1 MLPNTAERVPMNT
14 SEAVN
19 ELIRTRTLRNLDRAA
34 LGDRGTID
42 RRLAELDSE
51 WDIERCLEV
60 NAASVSIA
68 GCLLGLLVNRRFFV
82 LPALVGG
89 FLLQHALQGWC
100 PPLPLMRRLGVRTL
114 SEIDDERQ
122 ALLALRARKSADGL
136 GRTLR

>member
-1 MLPNTAERVPMNT
+1 MALSSTVERVPRHT
-14 SEAVN
+14 PEHVN
-19 ELIRTRTLRNLDRAA
+19 RQIREQTGRSIQYYRAHPQLIEERLRQLDQ
-34 LGDRGTID
+34 
-42 RRLAELDSE
+42 E
-51 WDIERCLEV
+51 WDIERTLEA
-60 NAASVSIA
+60 NAATLTVTGS
-68 GCLLGLLVNRRFFV
+68 LLGLTVSRSFLA
-82 LPALVGG
+82 LPLLVGA

>member
-1 MLPNTAERVPMNT
+1 MLPTTAERVPMNT

-51 WDIERCLEV
+51 WDIERCLKV
-60 NAASVSIA
+60 NAASASIA
-68 GCLLGLLVNRRFFV
+68 GCLLGLFVSRRFFV
-82 LPALVGG
+82 VPALVGG